1 MPIISEN
8 NHKASARAVCAVQH
22 TSKADSSTDHERL
35 RALLAASNS
44 RHCIACTQPMLPA
57 GLPKK

>member
-8 NHKASARAVCAVQH
+8 NHRASARAVCAVQH
-22 TSKADSSTDHERL
+22 ASKADSSTERL
-35 RALLAASNS
+35 RVLLAVSNS